1 MTPVEQMTCEE
12 LEKELERHLC
22 AYGLENF
29 AEYVRS
35 KAVLYELKSRRLA
48 QSAG

>member
-12 LEKELERHLC
+12 LEAELDQL
-22 AYGLENF
+22 
-29 AEYVRS
+29 VRS
-35 KAVLYELKSRRLA
+35 GQCLYTSNYYRSLNLLAELKSRRLA